1 MPSTAETMARYNVRV
16 SGKGDQTL
24 VFAHGFGCDQ
34 NMWRFV
40 APAFEDD
47 HRVVLFDYL
56 GMGGSDRQ
64 AYDPKRYGSLSAYA
78 EDLVEIC
85 EALEL
90 RDAILVGHSVSS
102 MIGAL
107 AALRSPRTFS
117 RLVMVGPSP
126 CYFNDG
132 DYRGGFE
139 RADLEGLLEMM
150 DHNYIGWAGQL
161 APTIMKNTERPELTE
176 ELQRSF
182 CSTDPVVAKRFAE
195 ATFLGDNRDDLSGIS
210 VPTLILQ
217 CADDA
222 IAPLEVGRYLHEQLS
237 GSTLHYL
244 RATGHCPHMSHPR
257 ETTAAIRDYLSAAA
271 AQ

>member
-1 MPSTAETMARYNVRV
+1 MPSTAQTAARYNVRM
-16 SGKGDQTL
+16 SGKGDQTI

-40 APAFEDD
+40 APEFEDD
-47 HRVVLFDYL
+47 YRVVLFDYL
-56 GMGGSDRQ
+56 GMGGSDRR

-90 RDAILVGHSVSS
+90 RDAVLVAHSVSS

-107 AALRSPRTFS
+107 AALRSPRLFS
-117 RLVMVGPSP
+117 RLVMIGPSP
-126 CYFNDG
+126 CYSNDG
-132 DYRGGFE
+132 DYTGGFE

-150 DHNYIGWAGQL
+150 DRNYIGWAGQL
-161 APTIMKNTERPELTE
+161 APTIMKNAERPELTE

-195 ATFLGDNRDDLSGIS
+195 ATFLSDNRADLSRMT
-210 VPTLILQ
+210 VPALILQ

-222 IAPLEVGRYLHEQLS
+222 IAPLEVGRYLHERLS
-237 GSTLHYL
+237 GSTLHHL
-244 RATGHCPHMSHPR
+244 RATGHCPHMSHPA

-271 AQ
+271 A